1 MHDRGG
7 HDGPF
12 DMTGPLK
19 CIYLII
25 KNKLFIFVVGCL
37 LLNTHI
43 LVMATLTK
51 EQIEQKKKLLEEK
64 EKEIKPLSD
73 EALEQAAGGTGY
85 HIFSG
90 VNPSDPTQVV

>member
-1 MHDRGG
+1 
-7 HDGPF
+7 
-12 DMTGPLK
+12 
-19 CIYLII
+19 
-25 KNKLFIFVVGCL
+25 
-37 LLNTHI
+37 
-43 LVMATLTK
+43 MATLTK